1 MLPKDAPSE
10 SPNEG
15 GSGSNVSGAATGS
28 NVSASAATSNAGS
41 PGEAPRMALQS
52 MIDNMAVLG
61 PKSEKRKNRNQ
72 VRAAIQVRVR
82 TVPRMRKQA
91 MEKVKPGRGRELV
104 RRRIKKGKES
114 QSTKRVDSRGVM
126 LLCAGDAIHF
136 APLRSN
142 FHFIFLFGRKRPSGI
157 CSKNCRS

>member
-104 RRRIKKGKES
+104 RRRTKKR
-114 QSTKRVDSRGVM
+114 Q
-126 LLCAGDAIHF
+126 
-136 APLRSN
+136 
-142 FHFIFLFGRKRPSGI
+142 RKPEHQKS
-157 CSKNCRS
+157 

>member
-1 MLPKDAPSE
+1 
-10 SPNEG
+10 
-15 GSGSNVSGAATGS
+15 
-28 NVSASAATSNAGS
+28 VSASAATSNAGS

-52 MIDNMAVLG
+52 MINNMAVLG
-61 PKSEKRKNRNQ
+61 PKSEKRSDKTKKQESSESSDSSESEDSSKDEEAGNGKGQARKGKGAGKKKN
-72 VRAAIQVRVR
+72 
-82 TVPRMRKQA
+82 
-91 MEKVKPGRGRELV
+91 
-104 RRRIKKGKES
+104 KKGKES

>member
-52 MIDNMAVLG
+52 MIDWLCWDQRARN
-61 PKSEKRKNRNQ
+61 EK
-72 VRAAIQVRVR
+72 
-82 TVPRMRKQA
+82 T
-91 MEKVKPGRGRELV
+91 G
-104 RRRIKKGKES
+104 IK
-114 QSTKRVDSRGVM
+114 
-126 LLCAGDAIHF
+126 
-136 APLRSN
+136 
-142 FHFIFLFGRKRPSGI
+142 
-157 CSKNCRS
+157 